1 MAFEA
6 RAKRIVNV
14 PKSYFWERIRAFD
27 TIKTLLPNN
36 ILEVKLPDDF
46 SNNIGDTRYVYLGD
60 PYPGEVIERLDSCYD
75 DSYLTY
81 SIIDKSCLPMVNY
94 VACVSLKEVSE
105 SQTDVDWC
113 SHFKPVDASEEE
125 VTELLSS
132 LYYLIFDNIEKQYL
146 ETNN

>member
-27 TIKTLLPNN
+27 KIKTLLPNN

-132 LYYLIFDNIEKQYL
+132 LYYLIFDNIEEQYQKIKR
-146 ETNN
+146 